1 MDPAGSRQLCRQY
14 TNTNTHGQCAGQC
27 AVVILSGQDPE
38 NNSDLSCITRSKKIK
53 VIYTGKFPI
62 KSFLPNPTPLC
73 LRMLYAVVTDRKS
86 TSLNSSHSQISYA

>member
-1 MDPAGSRQLCRQY
+1 VVGLKPTYGRVSRYGLLALASSLDQIGPITKNVYDSALML
-14 TNTNTHGQCAGQC
+14 N
-27 AVVILSGQDPE
+27 ILSGQDPE

-73 LRMLYAVVTDRKS
+73 LRMLYAVVT
-86 TSLNSSHSQISYA
+86 